1 MNGQRVAIAIE
12 GAFVGIGRGSHHGLA
27 VAEVDVAGKD
37 GVKLGLTIV
46 DTLGKAFPVGGR
58 TDDELTRSI
67 GLRTAEVEGKVS
79 LVYIVVP
86 LGCASGDGGIVD
98 AKKTQD
104 GRNLHLGI
112 FGSGRPAPQ
121 GGSLAAHAIADRLA
135 LIAVEHGAV
144 QDFIAGLVAFIQLLS
159 DGYP

>member
-1 MNGQRVAIAIE
+1 MNGQRVAIAFE
-12 GAFVGIGRGSHHGLA
+12 GAFVRIGRGSHHGLA

-67 GLRTAEVEGKVS
+67 GLRTAEVKGKVR
-79 LVYIVVP
+79 LVQVVVP

-98 AKKTQD
+98 AEKTQD
-104 GRNLHLGI
+104 GRNLNLGI
-112 FGSGRPAPQ
+112 FGGIRPSPQ
-121 GGSLAAHAIADRLA
+121 GGSLAAHAIADGLA

-144 QDFIAGLVAFIQLLS
+144 NDFIAVLVAFMQLLGDS
-159 DGYP
+159 DP